1 MVGKILNY
9 GSINIDEFFTVPH
22 ICKSGETLSSSSY
35 TMRAGGK
42 GANQSAALAKAGAN
56 VYHAG
61 KVGKDAIW
69 NNGRALIQV
78 SQETG
83 DNAILLFPG
92 TNGTYDPKQFPEVL
106 SEFGP
111 GDWIVQQNEIS
122 KGGEM
127 MSLAADKGLFVLFNP
142 APLTQGILNTFPF
155 DKVSI
160 LVVNEHEA
168 EDLCR
173 EFGGNWQCKGLDIA
187 GELFSQFT
195 TIQGIVVTMGGEGV
209 VGKFRD
215 QGEIRDFKVPSRKVP
230 VKDTTGAGDTF
241 VGYFLAGL
249 VRSEA
254 KTYFER
260 VHNALEEANLAA
272 SIAVQREGSMVS
284 VPSLEEVEQAKV
296 MARSA
301 AN

>member
-42 GANQSAALAKAGAN
+42 GANQSAALAKAGGKI
-56 VYHAG
+56 YHAG
-61 KVGKDAIW
+61 KIGKDALWVRDYMSEQGIDMSLTKLAEDE

-83 DNAILLFPG
+83 DNAIMLFPG
-92 TNGTYDPKQFPEVL
+92 TNGTYDPKEFDGLL
-106 SEFGP
+106 SQFGP

-127 MSLAADKGLFVLFNP
+127 MRLAADKGLSVLFNP
-142 APLTQGILNTFPF
+142 APLTRGILDSFPF
-155 DKVSI
+155 DKVSV

-173 EFGGNWQCKGLDIA
+173 EFGGNVSLSSSTGLEIA
-187 GELFSQFT
+187 GELFNRFKT
-195 TIQGIVVTMGGEGV
+195 MQGVVVTLGGEGV

-215 QGEIRDFKVPSRKVP
+215 QGEIRDFEVPSRKVP

-241 VGYFLAGL
+241 V
-249 VRSEA
+249 V
-254 KTYFER
+254 TYI
-260 VHNALEEANLAA
+260 NIN
-272 SIAVQREGSMVS
+272 Q
-284 VPSLEEVEQAKV
+284 
-296 MARSA
+296 
-301 AN
+301 